1 MTHYAKIAAV
11 IIRAVGCCVVVYS
24 LISIPY
30 NILTLLFYSYETVM
44 ASLASSVAYLIVGV
58 ALFTLGQP
66 LGVLAVKGLPKD

>member
-11 IIRAVGCCVVVYS
+11 IIRSVGCCVVVYS

-30 NILTLLFYSYETVM
+30 NLLTFLFYPYETVI
-44 ASLASSVAYLIVGV
+44 AGIASSVAYLIVGV

-66 LGVLAVKGLPKD
+66 LGMLAVKGLPKD